1 MFDKLL
7 EIIRSDEFR
16 VQLAELN
23 DNFFNLKQ
31 ELHIRDL
38 LLVLFNKYH
47 SQEGLRAIAE
57 YSRHKKPETL
67 EDGRI
72 SHTRVDLSL
81 VDKEEKENPF
91 KIELKYHF
99 PKDKGGF
106 LKYEESI
113 QKHFTDR
120 KSDGFILIVCDS
132 DINGR
137 KNFENTWLK
146 EETMFS
152 NLSSNDL
159 KWKNNLKEKFQD
171 ENLKAESNFYEI
183 KVDKPFETTY
193 HFFILERKKGESNSS
208 SQKIPLTC

>member
-1 MFDKLL
+1 MFEKLL

-16 VQLAELN
+16 VRLVELN
-23 DNFFNLKQ
+23 NNFFNLKQ

-47 SQEGLRAIAE
+47 SQEGFRAIAE
-57 YSRHKKPETL
+57 YPRKPETL

-81 VDKEEKENPF
+81 VDRENKGNPI

-106 LKYEESI
+106 LNYEESI
-113 QKHFTDR
+113 QKHFTKR
-120 KSDGFILIVCDS
+120 GSDGFILIVCDS
-132 DINGR
+132 DTKGR
-137 KNFENTWLK
+137 ENFESIWLNGK
-146 EETMFS
+146 TMFS
-152 NLSSNDL
+152 NLSSDDL
-159 KWKNNLKEKFQD
+159 KWKDNLKKKF
-171 ENLKAESNFYEI
+171 ENKDLEAKSYFHEI

-193 HFFILERKKGESNSS
+193 HFFILEKK
-208 SQKIPLTC
+208 

>member
-47 SQEGLRAIAE
+47 SQEGFRAIAE
-57 YSRHKKPETL
+57 YPRRKKPETL

-81 VDKEEKENPF
+81 VDRENKENPI

-106 LKYEESI
+106 SKYEESI
-113 QKHFTDR
+113 QKHFKNR
-120 KSDGFILIVCDS
+120 GSNGFILIVCDS
-132 DINGR
+132 DKDLR
-137 KNFENTWLK
+137 KKFEEKWDIETIFPKLSK
-146 EETMFS
+146 EDNIWKE
-152 NLSSNDL
+152 NLE
-159 KWKNNLKEKFQD
+159 EKFKNTADSQ
-171 ENLKAESNFYEI
+171 AYFSEI
-183 KVDKPFETTY
+183 TVEKPFKTTY
-193 HFFILERKKGESNSS
+193 HFFILERKKEE
-208 SQKIPLTC
+208 K

>member
-1 MFDKLL
+1 MSDSIRKNEKMFDSLIS
-7 EIIRSDEFR
+7 IIKSDEFR

-47 SQEGLRAIAE
+47 SQEGFRAIAE
-57 YSRHKKPETL
+57 YPRRKKPETL

-81 VDKEEKENPF
+81 VDREEKENPF

-106 LKYEESI
+106 SKYEESI
-113 QKHFTDR
+113 QKHFIDR
-120 KSDGFILIVCDS
+120 ESDGFILIVCDS
-132 DINGR
+132 DTKGR
-137 KNFENTWLK
+137 ENFESIWLND
-146 EETMFS
+146 ETMFS
-152 NLSSNDL
+152 KLSLDNL
-159 KWKNNLKEKFQD
+159 KWKDNLKEKFR
-171 ENLKAESNFYEI
+171 S
-183 KVDKPFETTY
+183 
-193 HFFILERKKGESNSS
+193 
-208 SQKIPLTC
+208 

>member
-1 MFDKLL
+1 MFKKLL

-47 SQEGLRAIAE
+47 SQEGFRAIAE
-57 YSRHKKPETL
+57 YPRKPETL

-81 VDKEEKENPF
+81 VDRENKENPI

-106 LKYEESI
+106 SKYEESI
-113 QKHFTDR
+113 QKHFIDR

-132 DINGR
+132 DTNGR
-137 KNFENTWLK
+137 ENFENTWLNDK
-146 EETMFS
+146 TIFS
-152 NLSSNDL
+152 DLSSDDL
-159 KWKNNLKEKFQD
+159 KWKNNLKEKFKNTADSQ
-171 ENLKAESNFYEI
+171 AYFFEI
-183 KVDKPFETTY
+183 TVDKPFETTY
-193 HFFILERKKGESNSS
+193 HFFILEGKNNKK
-208 SQKIPLTC
+208 